1 VAIIGKP
8 ERMELSRVL
17 DVSLQPVTFPASGL
31 LLSETLADLLHARR
45 GDVIHV
51 ELFGA
56 KRKAAEVPVADIIQS
71 YFGLSAFMDLD
82 ALNRL
87 LGEGPSAN
95 GVHVLL
101 DPAGQAAFFQKV
113 KEQPALSALAL
124 QRVALAKFQDTI
136 AENIMIQIV
145 VYAGLATAIAFS
157 VVYNSARIQFS
168 ERARELASLRV
179 LGFTELEV
187 SRVLLA
193 EFAIFTAVAVP
204 LGWLAGYGLAYGITA
219 GFQSELYRLPFVIDR
234 STFASSALVVMAA
247 VAISALIVRRRVSRL
262 DLVEVLKTRD

>member
-1 VAIIGKP
+1 
-8 ERMELSRVL
+8 VL
-17 DVSLQPVTFPASGL
+17 
-31 LLSETLADLLHARR
+31 
-45 GDVIHV
+45 HV
-51 ELFGA
+51 ELFGN
-56 KRKAAEVPVADIIQS
+56 KRKSAEVPVTDIIQS
-71 YFGLSAFMDLD
+71 YFGLSAFMDID

-145 VYAGLATAIAFS
+145 VYAGLATTIAFG

-179 LGFTELEV
+179 LGFTEMEV
-187 SRVLLA
+187 SRVLLI
-193 EFAIFTAVAVP
+193 EFAIFTAIAVP
-204 LGWLAGYGLAYGITA
+204 LGWLAGYGLAYAIAA
-219 GFQSELYRLPFVIDR
+219 GFQSELYRLPFVVAR
-234 STFASSALVVMAA
+234 STFAWSALIVMFA
-247 VAISALIVRRRVSRL
+247 VAVSALIVRRRVSRL